1 MKSNL
6 KKLDVGLRGTLNEF
20 KATYTLGFLKKNGYN
35 AYIPSNSFNN
45 HPLCETVQT
54 KYGEMVIY
62 GWDVITYV
70 GNGIWSTERSQ
81 KKYAQSCIQSTSIYH
96 SQCYLHRHGYFR
108 RSILQ
113 TQGKQEHCQ
122 ID

>member
-1 MKSNL
+1 MKSDL
-6 KKLDVGLRGTLNEF
+6 KQLDIGLRGTLREF

-81 KKYAQSCIQSTSIYH
+81 KKYFQFCSQNISIYH
-96 SQCYLHRHGYFR
+96 SQCYLRG
-108 RSILQ
+108 
-113 TQGKQEHCQ
+113 
-122 ID
+122 

>member
-6 KKLDVGLRGTLNEF
+6 KKLDVGLRGTLDEF
-20 KATYTLGFLKKNGYN
+20 KATYTLGFLKRNGYN

-45 HPLCETVQT
+45 RPLCETVQT

-62 GWDVITYV
+62 GFDVITYV

-81 KKYAQSCIQSTSIYH
+81 KKYA
-96 SQCYLHRHGYFR
+96 
-108 RSILQ
+108 
-113 TQGKQEHCQ
+113 
-122 ID
+122 